1 MINDAY
7 NSTNGYEFDQNQNNP
22 STNKE
27 SPQDNGLK

>member
-1 MINDAY
+1 MIRDAC
-7 NSTNGYEFDQNQNNP
+7 NSTNGNQFDQNQNNP